1 MLVVFS
7 DNAEPLS
14 RLLGTVGVSPT
25 CSPTWLGKN
34 MQWGTSS
41 SQRHLAPLW
50 IEVFF
55 FFFSL
60 RASLLSHSGK
70 FVLAARRGKASPQA
84 KGEKLGYGKK
94 RKSFLEF
101 ASRHGNHL
109 YPDSPRRPPS
119 RTARGA
125 VDQLTGFLKRSI
137 RRAHAALGNDQI
149 GHPSVSTLGCLLKSP
164 HNHLIGRAVH
174 QFSPHDSWFASDCG
188 IFFFM
193 FNFAHHT
200 EYAESIATKARCSV

>member
-1 MLVVFS
+1 MVFVFS

-14 RLLGTVGVSPT
+14 RLLLRLLTGLPT

-34 MQWGTSS
+34 MQWGASS

-50 IEVFF
+50 IKFF
-55 FFFSL
+55 FFFFFFT
-60 RASLLSHSGK
+60 RVSLLSHSGK
-70 FVLAARRGKASPQA
+70 FVLATRRGKTSPQA

-119 RTARGA
+119 RTATGA
-125 VDQLTGFLKRSI
+125 LDQLTGFLKRTVSD
-137 RRAHAALGNDQI
+137 AHTQPWETIKLVT
-149 GHPSVSTLGCLLKSP
+149 HLFLL
-164 HNHLIGRAVH
+164 
-174 QFSPHDSWFASDCG
+174 SDV
-188 IFFFM
+188 
-193 FNFAHHT
+193 
-200 EYAESIATKARCSV
+200 Y